1 LGLIKIILRRIV
13 FRPQDGNCH
22 DLFLTPKRIIK
33 DFYER
38 NMNERFIV
46 IEKIKDNLTPPRLL
60 GEGGT
65 LVALMLPKMLYFLTS
80 TSLLGKGK
88 TLARKM
94 IDCLTSTKKDHCHGR
109 QKVQIRLRRG
119 IEIAM

>member
-1 LGLIKIILRRIV
+1 
-13 FRPQDGNCH
+13 
-22 DLFLTPKRIIK
+22 
-33 DFYER
+33 
-38 NMNERFIV
+38 MNERFIV

-94 IDCLTSTKKDHCHGR
+94 IDCLTSTKKTVATGDKRSKFDLGGAL
-109 QKVQIRLRRG
+109 K
-119 IEIAM
+119 